1 MPTLATKQLSG
12 VFMTKRTIKA
22 KEILADINAGVDPAA
37 LMDKYAITA
46 KGLESVI
53 AKLTAAGLLK
63 DRELGAGSHEFSEA
77 VAAPSLIG
85 GRAGSIGHGVRAQTY
100 EVGAKPTQADAITD
114 DADQEP
120 LEIRRLDKPE
130 WIMLA
135 VGPGIA
141 LVCFV
146 FFWFRWTL
154 EIFKTLVHEMGHCIF
169 GWIFGYPSLPAFDVM
184 YGGGVTLHAGRSVVL
199 LIGIYA
205 TLAGLI
211 YMYRNNKATV
221 IFLIAV
227 IAVHAFFSYTSLH
240 YITILFMGHGTE
252 LVIAGLFIYRSLS
265 GRAIVHPA
273 ERPLYAITGFF
284 IVFSDLGM
292 AYRLLT
298 SASYRAEYLGAKGG
312 DMDMDFIRIARDY
325 LHVDM
330 TSVVFFFFVCCLL
343 CPLLSFLAFR
353 YEEFIH
359 YKVASLWERGPE
371 NEAKFVNV

>member
-1 MPTLATKQLSG
+1 
-12 VFMTKRTIKA
+12 MTKRTIKA
-22 KEILADINAGVDPAA
+22 KEILADINAGMDDAR
-37 LMDKYAITA
+37 LMDKYTITA
-46 KGLESVI
+46 KGLESVV
-53 AKLTAAGLLK
+53 AKLSAAGLLK
-63 DRELGAGSHEFSEA
+63 DRKLGAGSHELSEA
-77 VAAPSLIG
+77 IPVPYPIG
-85 GRAGSIGHGVRAQTY
+85 GPAGSIRHDAPVRPSNVVPMASQSDPMDDY
-100 EVGAKPTQADAITD
+100 ADR
-114 DADQEP
+114 EP

-184 YGGGVTLHAGRSVVL
+184 YGGGVTLHTDRSTAL
-199 LIGIYA
+199 LIGIYGA
-205 TLAGLI
+205 LAALI
-211 YMYRNNKATV
+211 YMYRKNTTTL

-252 LVIAGLFIYRSLS
+252 LLIGGLFIYRSLS

-284 IVFSDLGM
+284 FVLSDLGL
-292 AYRLLT
+292 AHGLLT
-298 SASYRAEYLGAKGG
+298 SAAYRADYLGAKGG

-325 LHVDM
+325 LNVDM
-330 TSVVFFFFVCCLL
+330 TPVVLFFLVCCLL

-353 YEEFIH
+353 YEEYIH
-359 YKVASLWERGPE
+359 YAIARLWKREPE
-371 NEAKFVNV
+371 NAANFVHV